1 MEQDHIEAV
10 PEGFELLPDGLG
22 FTDNLKPCYR
32 RLRDQELL
40 LGLVVQPQ
48 HANSMGICHGGAL
61 MTLADI
67 AAASWANLARGVI
80 AGAPTINLSMDFI
93 SAGRQGQWL
102 EARCEG
108 VSLKRLFG
116 FSRGVIVSSRGVV
129 ARFNATFYFP
139 DHPGMSQD
147 GVVNPG
153 LLRGLAGDG
162 DQSPTD

>member
-1 MEQDHIEAV
+1 MTADVQDKV
-10 PEGFELLPDGLG
+10 PDGFVPLPEGLG

-32 RLRDQELL
+32 RLQDEELRF
-40 LGLVVQPQ
+40 GLVVQRQ

-67 AAASWANLARGVI
+67 AAASWANMARGVI

-93 SAGRQGQWL
+93 AAAKQGQWI
-102 EARCEG
+102 EAQLEG
-108 VSLKRLFG
+108 VTLKRLFG
-116 FSRGVIVSSRGVV
+116 FSRGVIVNSKGVV

-147 GVVNPG
+147 GIPNQGV
-153 LLRGLAGDG
+153 LRGL
-162 DQSPTD
+162 QE